1 MAGRER
7 PCCLGC
13 PLRAKSL
20 FAELGPAEE
29 AILREAKRGRSY
41 RKGEVI
47 FAEGE
52 PVTGIFCVAEGAVRI
67 SQTEESA
74 EEKPAPKG
82 RGSKARAKK
91 TLLVRVAGPGDTV
104 GHRSVFTRATFRGT
118 AEALLPSSLCFV
130 PKETLLELLG
140 ASPAFALRLLRRM
153 ARDLELS
160 DANQGALRTGTID
173 ERLALLLRQLA
184 EAHGEPSG
192 QRALRIGLPLSRADL
207 GAMLGVAEET
217 VIRGLARLRSRGLI
231 AEENSRI
238 LLLDGKDSARKN

>member
-1 MAGRER
+1 MAGKER

-29 AILREAKRGRSY
+29 ARLRAAKRSRSY
-41 RKGEVI
+41 RKGELI

-67 SQTEESA
+67 SQTEEGA
-74 EEKPAPKG
+74 EEKPAKKG
-82 RGSKARAKK
+82 GKAGAKK

-173 ERLALLLRQLA
+173 ERLVLLLRQLA
-184 EAHGEPSG
+184 EAHGEPAAKG
-192 QRALRIGLPLSRADL
+192 RLRIGLPLSRADL

-217 VIRGLARLRSRGLI
+217 VIRGLGRLRSRGLI